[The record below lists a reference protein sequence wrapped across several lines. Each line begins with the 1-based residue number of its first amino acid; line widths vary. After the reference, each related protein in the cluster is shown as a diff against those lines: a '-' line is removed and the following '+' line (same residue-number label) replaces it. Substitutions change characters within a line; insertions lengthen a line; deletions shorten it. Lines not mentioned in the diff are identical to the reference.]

1 MRLRANNKGYLKIE
15 YIFLMLSIMFI
26 GIMIVAMPL
35 NRVPDESTHAVN
47 AWRTLYTD
55 QKHSFDWGSA
65 IEQDK
70 KVNKEE
76 YKKLFTEKIDLTKEK
91 HDLSFNKGNLQYIPQ
106 IIGMQIGKMIYPS
119 IGFIMISGRIMN
131 ALFYIVA
138 LFFIIRYMKY
148 GKRVLIF
155 TSLLPI
161 SIQQAASLSYDV
173 SNFLAI
179 SFFFSVTTNLV
190 LHKKLRFVDLLL
202 LFLSIMALYLTKTNN
217 LSLLTILP
225 FIGFD
230 IPNNFSSY
238 NNKIIKIENFLKKRK
253 KIFFS
258 LLILLLF
265 IVAILYFKDKGGITN
280 FVQIILNSLLNNK
293 LNQALNPVVSAG
305 MFGFIGIFH
314 MQFPIWLFFIDVSV
328 LTILMIGAFD
338 EEKFNWPF
346 TNEYVK
352 ISTLVFPL
360 QVLLVV
366 GGMYF
371 TWTKRILGENAEF
384 STGTQGRY
392 FTPFLIYLTPLF
404 ISFNHKIEGKMNR
417 ILMNKILITTLA
429 FNFIVTIYLILLVYW
444 YPDSQ
449 TNWLI
454 EFRKQFN

>member
-1 MRLRANNKGYLKIE
+1 MRSRANNKGYLKIE

-26 GIMIVAMPL
+26 GIMIFVMPL

-70 KVNKEE
+70 KINKEE

-91 HDLSFNKGNLQYIPQ
+91 YDLSFNKGNLQYIPQ

-217 LSLLTILP
+217 LSLLIILP
-225 FIGFD
+225 
-230 IPNNFSSY
+230 
-238 NNKIIKIENFLKKRK
+238 L
-253 KIFFS
+253 
-258 LLILLLF
+258 
-265 IVAILYFKDKGGITN
+265 DK
-280 FVQIILNSLLNNK
+280 
-293 LNQALNPVVSAG
+293 
-305 MFGFIGIFH
+305 
-314 MQFPIWLFFIDVSV
+314 
-328 LTILMIGAFD
+328 
-338 EEKFNWPF
+338 
-346 TNEYVK
+346 
-352 ISTLVFPL
+352 
-360 QVLLVV
+360 
-366 GGMYF
+366 
-371 TWTKRILGENAEF
+371 
-384 STGTQGRY
+384 
-392 FTPFLIYLTPLF
+392 
-404 ISFNHKIEGKMNR
+404 
-417 ILMNKILITTLA
+417 
-429 FNFIVTIYLILLVYW
+429 
-444 YPDSQ
+444 
-449 TNWLI
+449 
-454 EFRKQFN
+454 

>member
-1 MRLRANNKGYLKIE
+1 MRSRANNKGYLKIE

-26 GIMIVAMPL
+26 GIMIFVMPL

-70 KVNKEE
+70 KINKEE

-91 HDLSFNKGNLQYIPQ
+91 YDLSFNKGNLQYIPQ

-179 SFFFSVTTNLV
+179 SFFFSVTTNLI

-217 LSLLTILP
+217 LSLLIILP

-230 IPNNFSSY
+230 RPNNFSSY
-238 NNKIIKIENFLKKRK
+238 NNKIIKIKNFLKKRK
-253 KIFFS
+253 NFFFS

-293 LNQALNPVVSAG
+293 VNQALNPVVSAG

-328 LTILMIGAFD
+328 LTILMMGAFD

-352 ISTLVFPL
+352 ISTLIFPL

-417 ILMNKILITTLA
+417 VLMNKILITTLA